1 MSRINLR
8 SAILFFLLAFLG
20 WKCAAVA
27 PPGGGPVDKIPPE
40 LLGVTPPNGTLGFEG
55 GTIQLEFSEYM
66 DEKSVTRAFRVSP
79 RMKAPIPVTYK
90 GKILEFDFPRKLTP
104 NQTYVLTLSRELKDE
119 HGVPIKQPI
128 QIAYSTGTSI
138 DGGTIGGRVYGP
150 RVYTVHL
157 WKTVP
162 DDSLFARPPLYL
174 TDTNDQGVFQF
185 KYLPTGDF
193 SLVVVERSFA
203 GLALNTER
211 TAYGVPQQWR
221 YHLETDGNIDHLRIR
236 PWNEPPPLR
245 LDRGEWIGNRWGW
258 LYFNRA
264 LEDSEKWDSLS
275 LTLKDGTVVKAR
287 SFADQTKRLQY
298 LILSED
304 SLPPGKMMVRVGPV
318 YSGEHLVTEPSA
330 LDIRVPEEPDT
341 SYLALIRPDSILSL
355 RPDGKGGPPLKMV
368 FSKPVTGVNP
378 IAFSMMIEDSNLVD
392 IQWSQSTPMGLEIRP
407 VKGWLPKTEYK
418 FTIRT
423 DLIQP
428 MEGRSFRDSVVTI
441 LVHSGKE
448 IGYGGLEG
456 TVVDSTH
463 RHLVTVLTPL
473 KKPPRQYTAFVN
485 SGLQFQYKE
494 IPEGL
499 YQFMLFDD
507 TDQNGTYT
515 YGRAYPFQPSEWFY
529 MLPDTISIRANW
541 DIEMSPIQIQ
551 EPAF

>member
-1 MSRINLR
+1 MFRVDFR
-8 SAILFFLLAFLG
+8 SGFLFFLLAFLG

-27 PPGGGPVDKIPPE
+27 PPGGGPIDTTPPE
-40 LLGVTPPNGTLGFEG
+40 LLGVTPVSGTLGFEG

-66 DEKSVTRAFRVSP
+66 DEKSVARALRVSP
-79 RMKAPIPVTYK
+79 RMKEPVPVTYK
-90 GKILEFDFPRKLTP
+90 GKLLELTFPKELTP

-119 HGVPIKQPI
+119 HCVPVKQPI
-128 QIAYSTGTSI
+128 QIAYSTGNSI
-138 DGGTIGGRVYGP
+138 DGGTIGGRVYGSGA
-150 RVYTVHL
+150 YTVHL
-157 WKTVP
+157 WRTVP

-185 KYLPTGDF
+185 QYLPAGNF
-193 SLVVVERSFA
+193 SLVVVERPFA

-211 TAYGVPQQWR
+211 TVYGVPQQWR
-221 YHLETDGNIDHLRIR
+221 YHLERDGTVNHLRIR

-245 LDRGEWIGNRWGW
+245 LDRGEWAGNRWGW
-258 LYFNRA
+258 IYFNRA
-264 LEDSEKWDSLS
+264 LSDSEKWDSLS
-275 LTLKDGTVVKAR
+275 LTLKDGTLR
-287 SFADQTKRLQY
+287 RPRFFADQTKESQY

-304 SLPPGKMMVRVGPV
+304 SLPPGKMTVSVGPV
-318 YSGEHLVTEPSA
+318 YSGDHLVMEASV
-330 LDIRVPEEPDT
+330 LDIRVSEEPDT
-341 SYLALIRPDSILSL
+341 SFLVLSRPDSVFSL
-355 RPDGKGGPPLKMV
+355 QPDGKGGPPLTMV
-368 FSKPVTGVNP
+368 FSKPVIGVEP
-378 IAFSMMIEDSNLVD
+378 TAFSLIVGDSDLVEVL
-392 IQWSQSTPMGLEIRP
+392 WSQPTPMGLEIRP
-407 VKGWLPKTEYK
+407 EKGWKPKTEYK
-418 FTIRT
+418 LTVRS

-428 MEGRSFRDSVVTI
+428 VEGRSFRDSLVTI
-441 LVHSGKE
+441 LIHSGKR

-456 TVVDSTH
+456 TVVDSTR
-463 RHLVTVLTPL
+463 RHLVAVLTSL

-485 SGLQFQYKE
+485 LGLQFQYKE

-551 EPAF
+551 EPTF